1 MQVLSVIEASEAVLE
16 EKQWQQFAAS
26 GSCTL
31 STNEKPR
38 SIAHKCSRPISYRTE
53 IKGGGGGG
61 RGGGGLRGSGGWR
74 RTLEPAPCPAL
85 RGVGRHRGRR
95 G

>member
-1 MQVLSVIEASEAVLE
+1 MLAKKILMQVLRLIEASEAVLE

-38 SIAHKCSRPISYRTE
+38 SIAHKCSRRISYRTKIEGGTE
-53 IKGGGGGG
+53 IPVFRQSQVHGFQYVC
-61 RGGGGLRGSGGWR
+61 
-74 RTLEPAPCPAL
+74 A
-85 RGVGRHRGRR
+85 
-95 G
+95 